1 MFLLIVFLPLLSFL
15 QLSLFGYYF
24 GKKGSSLLSI
34 LYIFCSWLLSLNL
47 LYISLGQDF
56 LSLTVLSKW
65 FHFHLFY
72 IDWSFCL
79 NNITIIMFFVV
90 LTISLLVH
98 IYSYEY
104 MNSDPHLI
112 RFMSYLSFFTFFM
125 LILVSGNNLL
135 QLFMGWE
142 GVGLCSYLLINFW
155 FTRIQ
160 ANKAAIKAMIYNRI
174 GDFGLVIGLMLLFKL
189 FYSLNYG
196 TIFNLV
202 YYYSNINF
210 MLFSISINALELI
223 CFCLFIG
230 SMGKSAQLGL
240 HAWLPDAME
249 GPTPVSA
256 LIHAATMVTAGV
268 FLLVKMSIVFE
279 CTNFV
284 LTFISVIGAI
294 TAFFA
299 ATVGLVQNDLKK
311 VIAYS
316 TCSQLGYMILIC
328 GLSNYNLGMFHL
340 FNHAFFKA
348 LLFLTAG
355 AIIHSVQDEQD
366 IRRLGGLKKL
376 LPLSYVGIVIGS
388 MALIG
393 FPFLAGFY
401 SKDIILEFLYS
412 SYTQIGHFTYVL
424 GILAACGTTF
434 YSFRLLY
441 LVFLTKPAGYKKV
454 YLQIHESDIYISF
467 SLIILSLF
475 SIFVGFIF
483 KDIFLGLGQW
493 FWLNSINYNT
503 KTFLFFNY
511 EFISSSIKLIPLI
524 FLILITSISYIFY
537 VNNSRLI
544 YNFKLGLKTVYT
556 YLNKKW
562 FFDKLVTYNFSW
574 VSLNL
579 SLQSMYFLVDRGLI
593 EMVGGT
599 NIYKI
604 SKRISSN
611 TGLVLNSPSLYHLLL
626 VIGLVLISVVI
637 LYLI

>member
-1 MFLLIVFLPLLSFL
+1 MYLLIVFLPLLSFL
-15 QLSLFGYYF
+15 QLSFFGYYF
-24 GKKGSSLLSI
+24 GKKGSSFLSI
-34 LYIFCSWLLSLNL
+34 FYIFCSWLLSLNL
-47 LYISLGQDF
+47 LYISLGSEF
-56 LSLTVLSKW
+56 LSLTVLMKW

-79 NNITIIMFFVV
+79 NNIVIIMFFVV

-135 QLFMGWE
+135 QLFVGWE

-174 GDFGLVIGLMLLFKL
+174 GDFGLVIGLILIFKL

-210 MLFSISINALELI
+210 MLFSYSINALELI

-284 LTFISVIGAI
+284 LKFISVIGAL

-299 ATVGLVQNDLKK
+299 ATIGLVQNDLKK

-366 IRRLGGLKKL
+366 IRRLGGLRKL
-376 LPLSYVGIVIGS
+376 LPLSYTGMVIGS

-412 SYTQIGHFTYVL
+412 SYSQIGHFTYVL

-434 YSFRLLY
+434 YSLRLLY
-441 LVFLTKPAGYKKV
+441 LVFLIKPAGYKKV
-454 YLQIHESDIYISF
+454 YLQMHESDIFISF
-467 SLIILSLF
+467 ALIVLSFF
-475 SIFVGFIF
+475 SIFIGYLF

-493 FWLNSINYNT
+493 FWLNSINFNT
-503 KTFLFFNY
+503 TTFTFYNY
-511 EFISSSIKLIPLI
+511 EFISPFIKLIPL
-524 FLILITSISYIFY
+524 FLLIGISIISYLIYTYNSIIF
-537 VNNSRLI
+537 
-544 YNFKLGLKTVYT
+544 YNFKLYYKSLYSF
-556 YLNKKW
+556 LNKKW
-562 FFDKLVTYNFSW
+562 FFDKLFTYNMSW
-574 VSLNL
+574 LTLNTSLK
-579 SLQSMYFLVDRGLI
+579 SIYYLVDRGFIETFGGSNLFTVNRKLTKNMLI
-593 EMVGGT
+593 M
-599 NIYKI
+599 
-604 SKRISSN
+604 
-611 TGLVLNSPSLYHLLL
+611 NSTSLYHMIFI
-626 VIGLVLISVVI
+626 VGLTLISLII